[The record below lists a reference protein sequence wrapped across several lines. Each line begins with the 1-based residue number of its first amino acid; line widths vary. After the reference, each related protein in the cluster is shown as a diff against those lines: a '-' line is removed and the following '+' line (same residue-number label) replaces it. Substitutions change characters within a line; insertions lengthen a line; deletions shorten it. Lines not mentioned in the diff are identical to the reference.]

1 METIN
6 IILVIIL
13 IALTAFFVASE
24 YSIIRVR
31 VSRINQLASEG
42 NKNAKAVKNILS
54 RLDEY
59 LSACQL
65 GTTLTSM
72 ALGWLGNLLLNIC
85 YTPCLCWLIFRQ
97 A

>member
-6 IILVIIL
+6 IILVILL

-65 GTTLTSM
+65 GTTLPPWRW
-72 ALGWLGNLLLNIC
+72 AGWGNRPLRSCCI
-85 YTPCLCWLIFRQ
+85 PCLYWRIFPL